1 MEVWMWTLCIYVCC
15 TEQCN
20 ASCQVTD
27 SSVLINMTPPSL
39 KNKIKKGSTVFLVH
53 NFIHN
58 TMDVLVVHS
67 VFIECVCACVYIFT
81 HTLSEYSFS
90 LSLLTGMNVLVIHI
104 QLTLCVMAT
113 VVSAAPCYT
122 FFS

>member
-1 MEVWMWTLCIYVCC
+1 MEVWMWTLCIYVCR

-67 VFIECVCACVYIFT
+67 VFIECVCACVAYSHT
-81 HTLSEYSFS
+81 HSV
-90 LSLLTGMNVLVIHI
+90 NIVIR
-104 QLTLCVMAT
+104 
-113 VVSAAPCYT
+113 
-122 FFS
+122 

>member
-1 MEVWMWTLCIYVCC
+1 MWTLCIYVCC
-15 TEQCN
+15 TAKCN

-39 KNKIKKGSTVFLVH
+39 KNKNKKGSTVFSCVH
-53 NFIHN
+53 VIHN

-67 VFIECVCACVYIFT
+67 VFIECVCACVCIFT
-81 HTLSEYSFS
+81 HTLSEYSYS

-113 VVSAAPCYT
+113 VVSAAPCNT